1 MTDFFSWLQKISQEE
16 DSGVE
21 VFVDEDGEIEFEI
34 DQAVLT
40 EIIERYKDSND
51 E

>member
-1 MTDFFSWLQKISQEE
+1 MNFFIWLQKLSQDE

-34 DQAVLT
+34 DQDVFI
-40 EIIERYKDSND
+40 EILERYTED